1 MKKKTPKE
9 SKAGKPKMSI
19 PKIAVPKIK
28 APKMK
33 LPKGK
38 KSKDETGEG
47 LPRKRKLPFKLLL
60 IILLIALGTVGFGY
74 VKGIVFKEK
83 APQKTEEN
91 AKKDQNTESVDVD
104 MTGLENHLATEFLRT
119 LKSGK
124 YMIRYTT
131 TTEYNGESFEVET
144 TYAVNGKSI
153 AMKSGDRATIVKDDK
168 VYMLDDTNKRII
180 SWDVAKSN
188 DLRRI
193 DTDGL
198 TYIGSSETGGLI
210 CEEYATASTQIKLY
224 FEGEKL
230 VRIATV
236 INKLDV
242 VMDVIKVSKKIP
254 DSLFVVPADYFTTN
268 ID

>member
-1 MKKKTPKE
+1 MKKKMPKE
-9 SKAGKPKMSI
+9 PKTGKPKISI
-19 PKIAVPKIK
+19 PKIAFPKIK
-28 APKMK
+28 APK
-33 LPKGK
+33 K
-38 KSKDETGEG
+38 KKAKAEAGGDK
-47 LPRKRKLPFKLLL
+47 PRKRKLPVKLLL
-60 IILLIALGTVGFGY
+60 IVLVIALAAVGFGY
-74 VKGIVFKEK
+74 LKGIVFKEK
-83 APQKTEEN
+83 TPQKTEES
-91 AKKDQNTESVDVD
+91 AKEDQNKESDDID

-119 LKSGK
+119 LKSDQ

-131 TTEYNGESFEVET
+131 TTEYNGEFFEVET

-153 AMKSGDRATIVKDDK
+153 AMTSGDRATIVKDDK
-168 VYMLDDTNKRII
+168 VYMLDHTNKRII

-198 TYIGSSETGGLI
+198 TYVGSSDAGGLV

-236 INKLDV
+236 INKIDV
-242 VMDVIKVSKKIP
+242 VMNVEEVGKKAP
-254 DSLFVVPADYFTTN
+254 DSLFVVPEDYFTTA